1 MTKKDGKMRI
11 RNFPMTMDEKY
22 VENIWNMLKAAI
34 QVHLLS
40 SYHHKSYFV
49 LVQLELLSE
58 IHFEVPRWKPNQNK
72 KVEDFQLQD

>member
-1 MTKKDGKMRI
+1 MRI

-49 LVQLELLSE
+49 LVQLELMSE
-58 IHFEVPRWKPNQNK
+58 ISFEVPRWKPNQK
-72 KVEDFQLQD
+72 GGRLLVTGLKILM